1 MEAMAR
7 AAVESEA
14 VSTIKN
20 LPSTRLVREMG
31 LHRMVSMV
39 PRSFSP
45 TVRSIAG
52 YMVPVSDRI
61 ITK

>member
-7 AAVESEA
+7 AAVESDA
-14 VSTIKN
+14 VSTIRN

-31 LHRMVSMV
+31 LQRIVSIV

-45 TVRSIAG
+45 TVRSMAG
-52 YMVPVSDRI
+52 YMVPVKDRMM
-61 ITK
+61 TK